1 MKRFLP
7 FLYMSILYVFGFLLL
22 LEWLYPLEQ
31 LTKTDGLSLFIGFA
45 AFSFVLY
52 AFRLKWWQSLII
64 NSLFLLLIIN
74 YGYYSSEV
82 FLSSYWIVQFI
93 EEMLSNGSALIAGDW
108 GYLTQVCRSV
118 LMLILIWI
126 MTYLIYNWFVVM
138 KRIRIFVLATIVYLA
153 LINTFTDYQAEVAMV
168 RTFIISFMALGMAN
182 ILKTADQE
190 LIRFVQWRG
199 ALQLLIPLILIIFV
213 SVSVGLATP
222 TYKPQW
228 PDPVPLI
235 KDIAG
240 INKDKEGN
248 AFRKVGYGVDDSK
261 LGGSFA
267 QDHSLVFQAEAEQAG
282 YWRVATRTNYT
293 GKGWESDSLK
303 DEEAQ
308 TAGRISLKTFT
319 NNVPTERKTAS
330 IKFASDEAIDKI
342 VYPYGIREIEAPKG
356 VEFKLEALYEAI
368 QPVENNID
376 IRLKEYNIVYDQ
388 PKFSMELL
396 KESGDVD
403 PAEIKALHTN
413 LPKDLPKRIGKLAK
427 TITKNYDN
435 RFEKVQAVEQYF
447 NQNGFKYDTKNVA
460 FPEAD
465 QDYVDQFLFET
476 KLGYCDNFSTSMVV
490 MLRTLDIPARWVKGF
505 TSGEKVD
512 TINTGMKQY
521 NLYEITN
528 ANAHSWVEVYFPKI
542 GWVQFEPTQ
551 GFTNLTDIT
560 RARTE
565 TNEQK
570 PKQEQEK
577 REEKEET
584 RKEAV
589 QKKSMETKQG
599 LVLLVAIF
607 IFVAILGSILFIT
620 RLRWQTMLLLRKL
633 TKNPTAKTYA
643 LMYHHILKV
652 LSHKG
657 LEKRNNETLRA
668 YAMRIDGHYKGNELT
683 LLTSNYEQLL
693 YNKEETDNFDP
704 KMESV
709 FKSLLKR
716 IMA

>member
-7 FLYMSILYVFGFLLL
+7 FLYMSILYIFGFLLL

-31 LTKTDGLSLFIGFA
+31 LTKTDGLTLFIGFA
-45 AFSFVLY
+45 AFSFVVY
-52 AFRLKWWQSLII
+52 AFRLKWWHSLII

-74 YGYYSSEV
+74 YGYYPSEV
-82 FLSSYWIVQFI
+82 FLNSYWIGQFL
-93 EEMLSNGSALIAGDW
+93 EEMFSNGSALIAGDW

-138 KRIRIFVLATIVYLA
+138 KRIRIFVFATIVYLA

-190 LIRFVQWRG
+190 SIRFVQWRG
-199 ALQLLIPLILIIFV
+199 ALQLLIPLIVIVFLG
-213 SVSVGLATP
+213 VSVGLATP
-222 TYKPQW
+222 IYKPQW

-240 INKDKEGN
+240 MNKNKEGN

-267 QDHSLVFQAEAEQAG
+267 QDHSLVFQARAEQAG

-293 GKGWESDSLK
+293 GKGWESYPLK

-308 TAGRISLKTFT
+308 AAGNISLETFT
-319 NNVPTERKTAS
+319 NNVPTKRKTAA
-330 IKFASDEAIDKI
+330 IKFASDEVIDKI
-342 VYPYGIREIEAPKG
+342 VYPYGIREIEAAKG
-356 VEFKLEALYEAI
+356 VEFKLEALYEGI
-368 QPVENNID
+368 QPVENNIN
-376 IRLKEYNIVYDQ
+376 IRLKEYNVVYDQ
-388 PKFSMELL
+388 PTFPMELL
-396 KESGDVD
+396 KASGDAD
-403 PAEIKALHTN
+403 PAKIKKLHTN
-413 LPKDLPKRIGKLAK
+413 LPKDLPKRIGNLAK
-427 TITKNYDN
+427 SITKDYDN

-447 NQNGFKYDTKNVA
+447 NRNGFKYDTKNVA
-460 FPEAD
+460 FPEEN

-512 TINTGMKQY
+512 TVNAGTKQY

-528 ANAHSWVEVYFPKI
+528 ANAHSWVEVYFPKV

-560 RARTE
+560 RTRTE
-565 TNEQK
+565 TSEQEQRRAEEK
-570 PKQEQEK
+570 PK
-577 REEKEET
+577 EKEET
-584 RKEAV
+584 KEKEV
-589 QKKSMETKQG
+589 QKNNMETKQG
-599 LVLLVAIF
+599 LVLFVVIF
-607 IFVAILGSILFIT
+607 ICLAILGILLFIT
-620 RLRWQTMLLLRKL
+620 RFRWQTMLLLRKL
-633 TKNPTAKTYA
+633 NKNPTAKTYGM
-643 LMYHHILKV
+643 MYHHILKV

-657 LEKRNNETLRA
+657 LEKRKNETLRA
-668 YAMRIDGHYKGNELT
+668 YAMRVDGHYKGNELT
-683 LLTSNYEQLL
+683 LLTGNYEQLL
-693 YNKEETDNFDP
+693 YNKEETDAFDP